1 MTTCLMRSALK
12 AADPVPRF
20 SLLTRWASSDQARAG
35 VSPCFPPVGG
45 PWPAPAAP
53 ALPGLGRQAPLAVG
67 LCLRDG
73 PSSSLQW
80 TVQMHTLTSCPCVS
94 PENAAQCA
102 ALGKSLHPRLALVL
116 AAWHTGP
123 PHLPP
128 PRGAASAAAAT
139 VTPPSAF
146 LSDLGPRGQPRITSR
161 LQSLHLTAPA
171 ATPSHEGTLTGPER
185 QDATWLGTRCS
196 AGHADH
202 ALLES
207 SADRG
212 RPECGSGRLCQQ
224 RGHDDEEMAP
234 QQPEQAPAHSGRG
247 RRQSPSC

>member
-1 MTTCLMRSALK
+1 MDCANAHAHVLS
-12 AADPVPRF
+12 V
-20 SLLTRWASSDQARAG
+20 
-35 VSPCFPPVGG
+35 CFPGERCPV
-45 PWPAPAAP
+45 
-53 ALPGLGRQAPLAVG
+53 
-67 LCLRDG
+67 
-73 PSSSLQW
+73 S
-80 TVQMHTLTSCPCVS
+80 
-94 PENAAQCA
+94 

-123 PHLPP
+123 PPLPP

-146 LSDLGPRGQPRITSR
+146 LSDLGPTGQPRITSR

-171 ATPSHEGTLTGPER
+171 ASPSHEGTLTGPER

-196 AGHADH
+196 AGHTDH
-202 ALLES
+202 ALSES

-224 RGHDDEEMAP
+224 RGHDDEEMGP

>member
-1 MTTCLMRSALK
+1 
-12 AADPVPRF
+12 
-20 SLLTRWASSDQARAG
+20 
-35 VSPCFPPVGG
+35 
-45 PWPAPAAP
+45 
-53 ALPGLGRQAPLAVG
+53 
-67 LCLRDG
+67 
-73 PSSSLQW
+73 
-80 TVQMHTLTSCPCVS
+80 MHTLTSCPCVS

-123 PHLPP
+123 PPLPP

-146 LSDLGPRGQPRITSR
+146 LSDLGPTGQPRITSR
-161 LQSLHLTAPA
+161 LQSLHLTTPA
-171 ATPSHEGTLTGPER
+171 ASPSHEGTLTGPER

-196 AGHADH
+196 AGHTDH
-202 ALLES
+202 ALSES

-224 RGHDDEEMAP
+224 RGHDDEEMGP
-234 QQPEQAPAHSGRG
+234 QQPEQAPLIQGGAAVRALRADPCSFATLRLLKNHLSSLPPRP
-247 RRQSPSC
+247 RQSFPVSLAQGGQFS

>member
-1 MTTCLMRSALK
+1 MLSIRPNIVLGGSVTTCLMRSALK

-73 PSSSLQW
+73 PSKCTRSRPVRVFPRRTLPSVLRSGRACILVWPWSS
-80 TVQMHTLTSCPCVS
+80 P
-94 PENAAQCA
+94 
-102 ALGKSLHPRLALVL
+102 LG
-116 AAWHTGP
+116 TQGP
-123 PHLPP
+123 PLPP

-146 LSDLGPRGQPRITSR
+146 LSDLGPTGQPRVTSR

-171 ATPSHEGTLTGPER
+171 ASPSHEGTLTGPER
-185 QDATWLGTRCS
+185 
-196 AGHADH
+196 
-202 ALLES
+202 
-207 SADRG
+207 
-212 RPECGSGRLCQQ
+212 
-224 RGHDDEEMAP
+224 
-234 QQPEQAPAHSGRG
+234 
-247 RRQSPSC
+247 